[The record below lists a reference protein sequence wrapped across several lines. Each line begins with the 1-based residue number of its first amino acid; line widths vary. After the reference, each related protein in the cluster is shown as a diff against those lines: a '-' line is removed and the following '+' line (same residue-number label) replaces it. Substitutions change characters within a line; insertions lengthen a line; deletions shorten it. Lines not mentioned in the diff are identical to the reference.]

1 MRYTA
6 FFTPDASAY
15 RGFAFKEAM
24 ESLRDLAHF
33 RKMAHY
39 DKARHFPPRLPG
51 LNASVPG
58 TCRARQAISG
68 FDSPRFDSPED
79 ALRSFKGST

>member
-6 FFTPDASAY
+6 FFAPDASAY

-39 DKARHFPPRLPG
+39 DKARHSPRRLLG
-51 LNASVPG
+51 RNAFVAG
-58 TCRARQAISG
+58 TCRARQAISRFG
-68 FDSPRFDSPED
+68 SPRFDSSED
-79 ALRSFKGST
+79 APRSFKGST